1 MAEIADFQIFWDK
14 KSSSFDLTSGRTSF
28 DISYSL
34 PPNISPL
41 AGGVVAFTVRASESN
56 LGAGPSAPSLVK
68 LTLSSNNKKIKTYEL
83 KTGTPVCSLVAFIHT
98 EGQLKAGPN
107 TLRFEI
113 PDTLD
118 SVNVSHVVLWFQRNV

>member
-14 KSSSFDLTSGRTSF
+14 PSFDLTTGHTSF

-41 AGGVVAFTVRASESN
+41 AGGVVAFTVRALEGS
-56 LGAGPSAPSLVK
+56 LGGPSATSVVK
-68 LTLSSNNKKIKTYEL
+68 LSLSSNNKKIKTYEL
-83 KTGTPVCSLVAFIHT
+83 KTGTPVCSLVAFIHK
-98 EGQLKAGPN
+98 EGQLKAGAN

-113 PDTLD
+113 PETVDT
-118 SVNVSHVVLWFQRNV
+118 VNISHVVLWFQRNV